1 LLAYQTTVTGPLQ
14 FPTEGKILAG
24 NSRGTTELTAR
35 PQVVLMKKALI
46 EIFA

>member
-24 NSRGTTELTAR
+24 NSRGTA
-35 PQVVLMKKALI
+35 VVNGKTPSCAD
-46 EIFA
+46 EEGSY